1 MIEPHPPLESIV
13 IVGCQ
18 RSGTT
23 LLGQVLGAHKD
34 CFLVDEFEGLY
45 PWYKSWMDGA
55 PVAVNLLQELVTNSA
70 KKYQDKRHE
79 FSTIKDLS
87 ASIIVAKAPNLT
99 YRFVQLSRHHP
110 RPKVVFMV
118 RDVRAVVASMMQLS
132 RIDILGNQIKQI
144 VAIPQVANGLKTEL
158 EFLLDDSKPH
168 FLRLAMVWKIKT
180 GIYKSFQAVGLKP
193 YVLKYEDL
201 IRNTQVNT
209 AHVLDYCGLTAQCGS
224 LDYTQVMQGQGPGN
238 TSREVPVNSRSLCK
252 WKNKISPD
260 QALSIMEL
268 CADLMVELGYEA

>member
-1 MIEPHPPLESIV
+1 M
-13 IVGCQ
+13 GCQ

-23 LLGQVLGAHKD
+23 LLGQILGAHKD

-45 PWYKSWMDGA
+45 PWYQSWMDGA
-55 PVAVNLLQELVTNSA
+55 PVAVNLLQELIIKSA
-70 KKYQDKRHE
+70 RKYQDKRHE

-99 YRFVQLSRHHP
+99 YRFVQLSGHHP
-110 RPKVVFMV
+110 KPKVVFMA
-118 RDVRAVVASMMQLS
+118 RDVRAVVASMLQLS
-132 RIDILGNQIKQI
+132 HIDILGNQIKQI
-144 VAIPQVANGLKTEL
+144 VAIPQVANGLKAEL
-158 EFLLDDSKPH
+158 EFLLDGSKPH

-180 GIYKSFQAVGLKP
+180 AIYKDFQAVGLNP

-201 IRNTQVNT
+201 IRNTQANT
-209 AHVLDYCGLTAQCGS
+209 ADILAYCGLTAQGGS

-238 TSREVPVNSRSLCK
+238 TSREVPVNSRSLFK